1 QQDDDQAEEPGL
13 ALDPV
18 PVGQNHLG
26 GSCHGH
32 TSDARPSRSR
42 ASHRGLPDGVNDTR
56 RPPVPLAGEAAG
68 ARGGSAGTA
77 RRRGSGRVDVP
88 SRTRAHVGDGDRLGG
103 TRDGAALRGLAGG
116 GRASGLLRGGHPC
129 AAPGRPLWEVA
140 YIPSLSVI
148 SLGLASL
155 TIGLVRPWGE
165 VFPAWLPWIGGRRVP
180 LASP

>member
-1 QQDDDQAEEPGL
+1 M
-13 ALDPV
+13 
-18 PVGQNHLG
+18 
-26 GSCHGH
+26 
-32 TSDARPSRSR
+32 
-42 ASHRGLPDGVNDTR
+42 
-56 RPPVPLAGEAAG
+56 
-68 ARGGSAGTA
+68 
-77 RRRGSGRVDVP
+77 
-88 SRTRAHVGDGDRLGG
+88 GDGDRLGG

-180 LASP
+180 LAFAVTAATAGAVLVAAFIVRAAVAGEPSRPLPPGCSPPGWDVLRFYVPMVLWPPLLLAVTWHHYRRRRTHRTALPPETA